1 MKKNLL
7 TLGMLAYALSANAQV
22 LTYVGDGAKM
32 FVSSGALVY
41 SGGDWEVN
49 SATAKTVENK
59 GNIIIVGDYK
69 KGTVTNAASDGQ
81 EFLNV
86 YNAANDY
93 GQVKILNTAG
103 TTDARMA
110 IERPVVPSQYFG
122 AVFAISFPYKDNVKY
137 LMKSVGK
144 SESDFK
150 GTCPVGTDCGS
161 NRYKMT
167 LFKWN
172 NDKIVQ
178 DAVVSDADFK
188 AGDYYSINLIPSDLQ
203 SFMSD
208 NTVVPYKGMPAP
220 AAYSAEGKSVI
231 YNMDEY
237 DFSPLGYN
245 SWKTKINQ
253 YNEKYESYLGYYNS
267 TNKNY
272 GKNVYRFG
280 NPYTSNIDLS
290 AISGNDAW
298 LHIINNNGNVDLK
311 TANQDLIGG
320 FYITK
325 RTSSYDVDW
334 NPITGSNNS
343 NGGYYKV
350 VLDENN
356 NWTGAPEALL
366 IQPFETF
373 NLNFPLIDPDKLGT
387 PGKQSRIVN
396 VRVNFNDA
404 HKTFAYT
411 PTGPVDGVTG
421 GKVANRS
428 AVSVVSNPDSFYQ
441 AEIFLTKNNS
451 VIADPAYLVGSNY
464 YTESATNSSN
474 TNGVFVYGINNGMVA
489 YDSKKDFNEFNSL
502 EYIGKP
508 LGLGFNDLQT
518 GDTYELRFNL
528 YEGSIFNRVK
538 NLSDG
543 IFYIL
548 DKNNNSVSEIS
559 ADKSFSFVA
568 SDNADTRFEIYWKEV
583 KSAGSLATNDA
594 AKGATYV
601 YKDTNQHKVRFEKIA
616 GKAKVEVYDMSG
628 KLVLSEGSVSTDSD
642 LVLNLTNKSAVY
654 IVKVIYQNGEVRTLK
669 MIN

>member
-86 YNAANDY
+86 YTAANDY

-110 IERPVVPSQYFG
+110 IERPAASSNYFD
-122 AVFAISFPYKDNVKY
+122 AIFGVSFPYKDNVTY
-137 LMKSVGK
+137 IMKSFGLD
-144 SESDFK
+144 ESDFK
-150 GTCPVGTDCGS
+150 GTCPVGTDCGP

-167 LFKWN
+167 LEKWN
-172 NDKIVQ
+172 NNKVYH
-178 DAVVSDADFK
+178 DAVVTNSTFI
-188 AGDYYSINLIPSDLQ
+188 AGDYYSINLREANMQQVMTGKI
-203 SFMSD
+203 
-208 NTVVPYKGMPAP
+208 PYKGTPSP
-220 AAYSAEGKSVI
+220 GKYETTGKSVI
-231 YNMDEY
+231 DGQTEAS
-237 DFSPLGYN
+237 FSNLGYN
-245 SWKTKINQ
+245 DWKEKVNV
-253 YNEKYESYLGYYNS
+253 YNEKYKSYLGDYDT

-280 NPYTSNIDLS
+280 NPYTSNLDIS
-290 AISGNDAW
+290 AISGDKGW
-298 LHIINNNGNVDLK
+298 LYILNGGEKELA
-311 TANQDLIGG
+311 TASNSLIKG

-325 RTSSYDVDW
+325 VTEDFNLDW
-334 NPITGSNNS
+334 NPLTGSSDNGS
-343 NGGYYKV
+343 NATYYKA
-350 VLDENN
+350 VLDESN
-356 NWTGAPEALL
+356 NWTGSSEALL
-366 IQPFETF
+366 IRPFEVF
-373 NLNFPLIDPDKLGT
+373 QLNFPILNPTALG
-387 PGKQSRIVN
+387 SRIVN
-396 VRVNFNDA
+396 VKVAFDDDN
-404 HKTFAYT
+404 KTFEYVPSGSVT
-411 PTGPVDGVTG
+411 SSTG

-428 AVSVVSNPDSFYQ
+428 ANELVSNPDSFYQ
-441 AEIFLTKNNS
+441 AEIFLVKDNS
-451 VIADPAYLVGSNY
+451 VIANPAYLVGSNY

-474 TNGVFVYGINNGMVA
+474 TNGIFVYGINNGMVA

-568 SDNADTRFEIYWKEV
+568 SDNADTRFEIYWKEL
-583 KSAGSLATNDA
+583 KSTGSLATNDA
-594 AKGATYV
+594 VKGATYV
-601 YKDTNQHKVRFEKIA
+601 YKDLNQHKVRFEKIA

-642 LVLNLTNKSAVY
+642 LVLDLTNKSAVY